1 MEGPTSSEHFGY
13 PWNRGRAQVA
23 SKRCSCSWAPIRFQ
37 TAPDH
42 VCGGGVGEQE
52 RCQLRGG
59 TCQLRGG
66 AVSRAWIEHSAALA
80 PTPSACLPSPWQSR
94 SPLHHAVAGQSG
106 ASALL
111 HRSGESNQSEHPR
124 PGLAFQTSGAAGSA
138 RRRLGWAMMPRSFKK
153 GPQHF
158 SYWATSEKAAAGIRD
173 GNCQVSLCLLR
184 GMSCSQ
190 GY

>member
-1 MEGPTSSEHFGY
+1 MEGPTSSEPFGY

-23 SKRCSCSWAPIRFQ
+23 SKRCSCSWAPVSRLLRI
-37 TAPDH
+37 TCA
-42 VCGGGVGEQE
+42 GVGVKQE

-66 AVSRAWIEHSAALA
+66 AVSTAWIEHSAALA
-80 PTPSACLPSPWQSR
+80 PTPSACLPNPWQSR